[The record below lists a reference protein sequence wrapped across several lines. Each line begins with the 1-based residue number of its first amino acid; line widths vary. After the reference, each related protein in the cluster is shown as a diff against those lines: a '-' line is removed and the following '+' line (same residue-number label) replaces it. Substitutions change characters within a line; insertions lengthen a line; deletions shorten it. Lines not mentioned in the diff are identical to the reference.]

1 MTDRMEFE
9 NDEHGLE
16 LHSMSNPPVFFTRQD
31 GKLALCLS
39 RAAQWFAGLLAT
51 LLTAATIWFFSITY
65 TAAENS
71 RQALLEIRH
80 LSEKLD
86 LYKADT
92 NERLKEL
99 KDRVDRNDERDF
111 VAHGKEKG

>member
-1 MTDRMEFE
+1 
-9 NDEHGLE
+9 
-16 LHSMSNPPVFFTRQD
+16 MSNPPVFFTRQD

-39 RAAQWFAGLLAT
+39 RAAQWFAGVLAT
-51 LLTAATIWFFSITY
+51 LIGAATIWFFSITY

-71 RQALLEIRH
+71 RQALMEIRH

-92 NERLKEL
+92 TERLKKLDE
-99 KDRVDRNDERDF
+99 RIDRNDERDF
-111 VAHGKEKG
+111 AVHGRDKS

>member
-1 MTDRMEFE
+1 
-9 NDEHGLE
+9 
-16 LHSMSNPPVFFTRQD
+16 MSNPPVFFTRQD

-39 RAAQWFAGLLAT
+39 RAAQWFAGVFAT
-51 LLTAATIWFFSITY
+51 LVGAGTIWFFSLTY

-71 RQALLEIRH
+71 RQALLEIKH

-92 NERLKEL
+92 NERLKDL
-99 KDRVDRNDERDF
+99 KAQVDKNDERDF
-111 VAHGKEKG
+111 KVHGREEG

>member
-1 MTDRMEFE
+1 
-9 NDEHGLE
+9 
-16 LHSMSNPPVFFTRQD
+16 MSNPPVFFTRQD

-39 RAAQWFAGLLAT
+39 RAAQWFAGVLAT
-51 LLTAATIWFFSITY
+51 LIGAATIWFFSITY

-71 RQALLEIRH
+71 RQALMEIRH

-86 LYKADT
+86 LYKSDT

-99 KDRVDRNDERDF
+99 KDRVDTNDARDF
-111 VAHGKEKG
+111 AARGRDKS

>member
-1 MTDRMEFE
+1 
-9 NDEHGLE
+9 
-16 LHSMSNPPVFFTRQD
+16 MSNPPVFFTRQD

-39 RAAQWFAGLLAT
+39 RAAQWFAGVLAT
-51 LLTAATIWFFSITY
+51 LICAATIWFFSITY

-71 RQALLEIRH
+71 RQALLEIMH

-92 NERLKEL
+92 SERLKDL
-99 KDRVDRNDERDF
+99 KGQIDKNDERDF
-111 VAHGKEKG
+111 AIHGRSKT